1 MIAATETVGTA
12 TLEDTPRRALELIRG
27 IGASPEIMRALVTA
41 GYTTKDHEEGIRL
54 VNDVLG
60 YIARPSAVPSASA
73 PSYGAAVKEIKQWVK
88 SDFRRIKIGL
98 HRFFP
103 EQAEYLFT
111 GLDVSGVMDAV
122 ALVEIFLKRLGS
134 LANDPE
140 RKATRK
146 ADHAA
151 LAMLETRRVTKATLK
166 HLHALVTETHA
177 TPAVPPVEASTG
189 ETDGRL
195 EALIALRAWYAD
207 WAETARIVL
216 TRRDYL
222 IRVGLAT
229 RKPRAAAAM
238 PVVVAPVAPSAP
250 PAAPSEPA
258 MLALPMSTSSH
269 AA

>member
-1 MIAATETVGTA
+1 MIAATEKVGTA

-27 IGASPEIMRALVTA
+27 IGASPEVMRALVTA
-41 GYTTKDHEEGIRL
+41 GYTPKDHEEGIRL

-60 YIARPSAVPSASA
+60 YVARPSAIPQPSA

-88 SDFRRIKIGL
+88 TDFRRIKIAL

-134 LANDPE
+134 LANDPD

-151 LAMLETRRVTKATLK
+151 LAMLEARRVSKADLK
-166 HLHALVTETHA
+166 HLHALITETHA

-195 EALIALRAWYAD
+195 EALVALRAWYAD

-229 RKPRAAAAM
+229 RKPRAAAM
-238 PVVVAPVAPSAP
+238 PIIVAPVAPSAP

-258 MLALPMSTSSH
+258 MLALPMPTSTD

>member
-1 MIAATETVGTA
+1 MIAATEKVGIA
-12 TLEDTPRRALELIRG
+12 TLEDTPRRALEFIRG
-27 IGASPEIMRALVTA
+27 IGASPEVMRALVTA
-41 GYTTKDHEEGIRL
+41 GYTTNDHEEGIRL

-60 YIARPSAVPSASA
+60 YISRPSAIAQPSA
-73 PSYGAAVKEIKQWVK
+73 PSYAAAVKEIKQWVK

-134 LANDPE
+134 LANAPE

-151 LAMLETRRVTKATLK
+151 IAMLETRRVTKANLK

-177 TPAVPPVEASTG
+177 TPTVPPVEATTG
-189 ETDGRL
+189 ATDGRV
-195 EALIALRAWYAD
+195 EALVALRAWYAD

-229 RKPRAAAAM
+229 RKPRTAAM
-238 PVVVAPVAPSAP
+238 PVIGAPPVPPGP

-258 MLALPMSTSSH
+258 MLALPMSTSTR